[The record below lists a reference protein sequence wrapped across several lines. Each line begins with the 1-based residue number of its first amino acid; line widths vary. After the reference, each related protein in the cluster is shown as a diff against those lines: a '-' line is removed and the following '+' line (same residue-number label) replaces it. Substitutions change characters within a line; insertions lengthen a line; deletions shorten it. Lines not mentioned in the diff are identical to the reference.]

1 MSLLLQHSCPTLQF
15 ILLRVPVCGNRPW
28 RRRGAG
34 GLLGELGLGAESGTW
49 MDRDGTRE
57 AAPLWWAQVLPGQ
70 SRLERTLGLT
80 WRSHIGNHQA
90 WAARLGV
97 YGRNRT
103 PTKEVRTVT
112 QPCSTKRAS
121 NALMAAS
128 LEDEACSII
137 RLTLRLSRR
146 APRRTP
152 SLKPHNKKK
161 APTLRLRFAERADTD
176 AAPPSR
182 LGSPTTKR
190 LTDEF

>member
-1 MSLLLQHSCPTLQF
+1 MDGPGWDEGGCAPLVVT
-15 ILLRVPVCGNRPW
+15 
-28 RRRGAG
+28 GAARTIKAG
-34 GLLGELGLGAESGTW
+34 THAWADMAIPYWKSPGLGCQTW
-49 MDRDGTRE
+49 GLRQEQDANQRGQDSH
-57 AAPLWWAQVLPGQ
+57 AALLDQAGQ
-70 SRLERTLGLT
+70 
-80 WRSHIGNHQA
+80 Q
-90 WAARLGV
+90 
-97 YGRNRT
+97 
-103 PTKEVRTVT
+103 
-112 QPCSTKRAS
+112 RAH
-121 NALMAAS
+121 
-128 LEDEACSII
+128 EACSII